1 MPFIE
6 GTVVEFGK
14 CITCS
19 VSTSMTIKKNKRK
32 EKPEARLILIPSHVS
47 LN

>member
-14 CITCS
+14 WIKCS
-19 VSTSMTIKKNKRK
+19 GSTSMTINKQKKNRK
-32 EKPEARLILIPSHVS
+32 S
-47 LN
+47 LRQD